1 MIACDNNSAS
11 VNPLSQGSRVV
22 LKRTFVLL
30 VALALVLG
38 TTGWRSVDSQP
49 APGGRLLIVK
59 MVELSA
65 TYRYQPATAT
75 VNPGDTVRFVQ
86 TSAMPHNVEF
96 TKTPSGAKLGSAKM
110 GPYLTAPGQTYDVV
124 IDTRFPDGQYRYM
137 CTPHFAL
144 GMLGVIVVAAR
155 Q

>member
-1 MIACDNNSAS
+1 MF
-11 VNPLSQGSRVV
+11 
-22 LKRTFVLL
+22 KRTFVLL

-38 TTGWRSVDSQP
+38 TTGWRSVDSPP
-49 APGGRLLIVK
+49 APGGRLVIVK

-65 TYRYQPATAT
+65 ASYRYQPATVT

-124 IDTRFPDGQYRYM
+124 IDSRFPGGQYRYM

-144 GMLGVIVVAAR
+144 GMLGVLVVAAR

>member
-1 MIACDNNSAS
+1 MF
-11 VNPLSQGSRVV
+11 
-22 LKRTFVLL
+22 KRTFVLL

-38 TTGWRSVDSQP
+38 TTGWRSVDSPP
-49 APGGRLLIVK
+49 APGGRLVIVK

-65 TYRYQPATAT
+65 ASYRYQPATVT

-86 TSAMPHNVEF
+86 TTAMPHNVEF

-124 IDTRFPDGQYRYM
+124 IDSRFPGGQYRYM

-144 GMLGVIVVAAR
+144 GMLGVLVVAAR

>member
-1 MIACDNNSAS
+1 MIACDNDSKA
-11 VNPLSQGSRVV
+11 VNPLAQGAPAVEKSIC
-22 LKRTFVLL
+22 L

-38 TTGWRSVDSQP
+38 TTGWRSVDSPP
-49 APGGRLLIVK
+49 APGGRLVIVK

-65 TYRYQPATAT
+65 ASYRYQPATVT

-124 IDTRFPDGQYRYM
+124 IDSRFPGGQYRYM

-144 GMLGVIVVAAR
+144 GMLGVLVVAAR